1 MVKNIFTL
9 SKAIHPQPIG
19 MMTGLKSFP
28 MARYQADD
36 KRGFPFRQNPSGKR
50 GAHED
55 FPPVPRRRADGTR
68 GTEVVR
74 KYGAKAY
81 DFRTSTITVTIPFD
95 RRGFEKEDVPVN
107 VPVKQTDEDKIV
119 EAIKMDS
126 HVTMDE
132 MARIIG
138 KIRKTLL

>member
-1 MVKNIFTL
+1 MAHL
-9 SKAIHPQPIG
+9 RSIHRRFE
-19 MMTGLKSFP
+19 GLAFS
-28 MARYQADD
+28 
-36 KRGFPFRQNPSGKR
+36 PFRSKTNAKK
-50 GAHED
+50 
-55 FPPVPRRRADGTR
+55 PRSHIVEQTGHRIPKI
-68 GTEVVR
+68 VR

-81 DFRTSTITVTIPFD
+81 DFGRSTIIVTIPFD

-119 EAIKMDS
+119 GHKNDS

>member
-1 MVKNIFTL
+1 
-9 SKAIHPQPIG
+9 
-19 MMTGLKSFP
+19 MTKEDFL
-28 MARYQADD
+28 
-36 KRGFPFRQNPSGKR
+36 SGKT
-50 GAHED
+50 H
-55 FPPVPRRRADGTR
+55 PVNEELMKIFLQCHVVEQTGH
-68 GTEVVR
+68 GVYEVVR

-95 RRGFEKEDVPVN
+95 RSGFEKEDAPVN
-107 VPVKQTDEDKIV
+107 VPVKQTNEDKIV
-119 EAIKMDS
+119 EAIKMNS

>member
-1 MVKNIFTL
+1 
-9 SKAIHPQPIG
+9 
-19 MMTGLKSFP
+19 

-81 DFRTSTITVTIPFD
+81 DFRTSTIIVTIPFD

-119 EAIKMDS
+119 GHKNDS

>member
-1 MVKNIFTL
+1 MAHFRSVHRRFKRLIF
-9 SKAIHPQPIG
+9 S
-19 MMTGLKSFP
+19 
-28 MARYQADD
+28 
-36 KRGFPFRQNPSGKR
+36 PFRSKTNAKKSGSHIVEQTGHRIPKI
-50 GAHED
+50 
-55 FPPVPRRRADGTR
+55 
-68 GTEVVR
+68 VR

-119 EAIKMDS
+119 GNKNDS